1 MNTLNRRNTNVSRAG
16 ARLAFLAA
24 VLAANAAQAKP
35 VQIYLTG
42 NAADQTPALY
52 GPALD
57 LAGGSTDVDAAFQ
70 QTIDRIRGCTGS
82 ACATK
87 VDIVVLRSSGADGYN
102 DYLYAMNGVD
112 SVETIIIS
120 RLSDASDPA
129 IVQRVANAEF
139 VFFAGGDQCDYV
151 TYFKGTPIAAAVA
164 AVYGRG
170 GAVGGTSAGLAI
182 QGEYSYDACRSPFGV
197 TSAAALADPYDKE
210 VTFTYDFFRW
220 PLLTQVITDSHF
232 VARDRMGRLLA
243 FLARQLADG
252 VTSVAWGLGVNERTS
267 LVVDARGDATVV
279 GDGPVYLVLADH
291 APITCAP
298 KQPLR
303 YSGYKIWKFNAG
315 QTFSLAEARRPRQG
329 AYTVDVVDGVL
340 SANPY

>member
-1 MNTLNRRNTNVSRAG
+1 MTTLHHRRTRRLRAST
-16 ARLAFLAA
+16 ALVFTAAALAA
-24 VLAANAAQAKP
+24 GAAQAKP
-35 VQIYLTG
+35 LQVYLTG
-42 NAADQTPALY
+42 SAADVTPALH
-52 GPALD
+52 GPAFD
-57 LAGGSTDVDAAFQ
+57 LAGGSTDVDEAFQ

-82 ACATK
+82 TCAAK
-87 VDIVVLRSSGADGYN
+87 IDIVVLRSSGADGYN

-112 SVETIIIS
+112 SVETIIVS

-151 TYFKGTPIAAAVA
+151 TYFKGTPIATAVA
-164 AVYGRG
+164 SVYARR

-197 TSAAALADPYDKE
+197 TSEAALTNPYDKE
-210 VTFTYDFFRW
+210 ITFTFDFLRW
-220 PLLTQVITDSHF
+220 PLLARVITDSHF
-232 VARDRMGRLLA
+232 VARDRMGRLMT

-252 VTSVAWGLGVNERTS
+252 VTNEAWGLGVNEGTS
-267 LVVDARGDATVV
+267 LLVDAAGNATVV
-279 GDGPVYLVLADH
+279 GDGPVYVVLADH
-291 APITCAP
+291 SPITCAP

-303 YSGYKIWKFNAG
+303 YTGYKLWKYSAG
-315 QTFSLAEARRPRQG
+315 ETFSLAEAGRPRNG
-329 AYTVDVVDGVL
+329 FYTVDAADGAL